1 MSTNGL
7 VVTIHRMYRERG
19 KLTAVGRLE

>member
-1 MSTNGL
+1 MAGL
-7 VVTIHRMYRERG
+7 VVTIQRMYRERG